1 MKKINVV
8 LGNSRGGSNGFT
20 LVELLV
26 VIAIIGVL
34 IALLLPA
41 VQAAR
46 EAARRMSCSNNLKQI
61 VLGSHNY
68 HDVHNALHASSHYSK
83 IAPVQSAYS
92 TRLSDL
98 NKLFPFVEQSA
109 LYDAITT
116 IGIGTLENGTESASV
131 GVATDDIN
139 KNPAVNPATAAVPTF
154 LCPSSK
160 SPKKPENRSAGSNYR
175 MCQGDNAQHTGYA
188 ASANTIDP
196 QLRGMFGRASWLP
209 FRTIG
214 DGTSNTI
221 FYGERENGSYYSDRG
236 NDVTRKVRSDTV
248 YGNDHGAFAASGTL
262 YIVSRK
268 ACTDLVSNGRYT
280 TATTDGNMRCYWGSL
295 YDGAPFSATF
305 ATVIAPNGASCVGG
319 SSNPS
324 MQTATSNHSGGV
336 QVAMGDGSVRFVSE
350 TIDTGSGNNFY
361 GSGTAGPKASGE
373 SPFGVWGAM
382 GSRDGGESKTP

>member
-1 MKKINVV
+1 MKTNYKA
-8 LGNSRGGSNGFT
+8 FT

-46 EAARRMSCSNNLKQI
+46 EAARRMTCSNNLKQV
-61 VLGSHNY
+61 VLGAHNY
-68 HDVHNALHASSHYSK
+68 HDVNNAFHASSHFSR
-83 IAPVQSAYS
+83 IAPVQVTASS
-92 TRLSDL
+92 RLSDL

-116 IGIGTLENGTESASV
+116 IGIGLRDNNTQYDGDTV
-131 GVATDDIN
+131 GVITN
-139 KNPAVNPATAAVPTF
+139 NVHPTGNPAANAVPTF

-160 SPKKPENRSAGSNYR
+160 SPRKPPNRAAASNYR
-175 MCQGDNAQHTGYA
+175 MCQGDNAQNTGYA
-188 ASANTIDP
+188 LSANGFVIDR
-196 QLRGMFGRASWLP
+196 QLRGMFGRSSWLP
-209 FRTIG
+209 LSAIG

-221 FYGERENGSYYSDRG
+221 LYGERENGSLVSDR
-236 NDVTRKVRSDTV
+236 DDAVTRKVRTDTA
-248 YGNDHGAFAASGTL
+248 YGNGGAFSGAGERHNSHATPYYL
-262 YIVSRK
+262 ISRK
-268 ACTDLVSNGRYT
+268 ACADLVVNGMYT
-280 TATTDGNMRCYWGSL
+280 SATTDANMRCYWGSL

-324 MQTATSNHSGGV
+324 LQSATSNHSGGV
-336 QVAMGDGSVRFVSE
+336 QVALGDGSVRFISE
-350 TIDTGSGNNFY
+350 TIDVGSGNNFY
-361 GSGTAGPKASGE
+361 GTGTASASAAGE

-382 GSRDGGESKTP
+382 GSRDGGESKAL